1 MDLKQKLLNKQAKIS
16 IIGLGYVGL
25 PLAIALAKSGFE
37 VCGIDTSKSKI
48 QSIQSG
54 KSYIEDIKSKDI
66 AALTSSQGIKGPLL
80 KASTN
85 YSNIKN
91 SDVIIICVPTPLS
104 KSKDPDISYILNSI
118 NSISSELKLNTLL
131 VLESTTYPGTTEEL
145 VLPILEKSKG
155 RNLKVGNDF
164 YLGYSPE
171 RIDPARSNQSIRNT
185 PKVIAGITEECLDL
199 VKIFYES
206 IVDKV
211 VPVSNTKAAEMV
223 KLLENTFRATNVALV
238 NEIYLICDKLNI
250 DVWEVIE
257 AAKTKPFGFMPFYPG
272 PGIGGHCI
280 PVDPHLLEWKLKT
293 LNYKA
298 RFIQLSAEI
307 NESMPEH
314 WIEKTQDL
322 LNQNNKPIKN
332 SKILVLGVAYKPDV
346 SDTRES
352 PSLCIIEKL
361 ISKGAELDYHDPL
374 AKVITV
380 DGKNLISISNSIL
393 ENGLQS
399 YDCVIIA
406 TDHSSYD
413 WKEIQKKSNL
423 IIDTRNALKNNKI

>member
-1 MDLKQKLLNKQAKIS
+1 MELKEKLLNKQAKIS

-37 VCGIDTSKSKI
+37 VYGIDTDKSKI
-48 QSIQSG
+48 QSILAG
-54 KSYIEDIKSKDI
+54 KSYIEDITSEDI
-66 AALTSSQGIKGPLL
+66 LPLISPQDTTNGVL
-80 KASTN
+80 NASTN
-85 YSNIKN
+85 YSSIKH

-118 NSISSELKLNTLL
+118 NSISNELKLNTM
-131 VLESTTYPGTTEEL
+131 VILESTTYPGTTEEL
-145 VLPILEKSKG
+145 ILPILEKSKE
-155 RNLKVGNDF
+155 RNLKVGKDF

-171 RIDPARSNQSIRNT
+171 RIDPGRPNQSIRNT
-185 PKVIAGITEECLDL
+185 PKVVAGITIECLEL
-199 VKIFYES
+199 IRLFYES

-211 VPVSNTKAAEMV
+211 IPVSNTKAAEMV

-257 AAKTKPFGFMPFYPG
+257 AAKSKPFGFMPFYPG

-314 WIEKTQDL
+314 WVEKTQDL

-346 SDTRES
+346 SDIRES

-361 ISKGAELDYHDPL
+361 IIKGANLDYHDPFT
-374 AKVITV
+374 KNITI
-380 DGKNLISISNSIL
+380 DGNNLISISDSIL
-393 ENGLQS
+393 ENNLQS
-399 YDCVIIA
+399 YDCIIIA
-406 TDHSSYD
+406 TNHSNYD
-413 WKEIQKKSNL
+413 WDQIKKKSSL
-423 IIDTRNALKNNKI
+423 IIDTRNALKNNNI

>member
-223 KLLENTFRATNVALV
+223 KLLENTFRAPNVALV

>member
-66 AALTSSQGIKGPLL
+66 ATLTSSQGIKGPLL
-80 KASTN
+80 KATTK
-85 YSNIKN
+85 YSSIKN

-307 NESMPEH
+307 NESIPEH